1 MTYNECTTCG
11 ANNGRAGLLWGSSE
25 HDRNECENCYTTRKT
40 GKLCLSANLKRT
52 DDEIEKT
59 ASILDGL
66 FNTCNK

>member
-1 MTYNECTTCG
+1 MNAQHVEQITVGLDYYGAVVSMTAMNVKTV
-11 ANNGRAGLLWGSSE
+11 
-25 HDRNECENCYTTRKT
+25 TTRKT